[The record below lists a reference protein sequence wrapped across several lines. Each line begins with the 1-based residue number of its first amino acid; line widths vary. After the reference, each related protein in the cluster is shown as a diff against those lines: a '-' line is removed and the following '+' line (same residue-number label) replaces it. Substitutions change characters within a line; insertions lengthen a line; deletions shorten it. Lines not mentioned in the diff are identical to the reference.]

1 MPCRVG
7 ITTDPD
13 RRKREWK
20 FRHPTLKNW
29 EIVSWHRTRSAAQQK
44 EDEIAHSLGCDAH
57 HGGAE
62 PAYAD
67 WWYVYVFEHDG

>member
-29 EIVSWHRTRSAAQQK
+29 EIVSWHKTKSAAQQE
-44 EDEIAHSLGCDAH
+44 EDALADFLDCVASP
-57 HGGAE
+57 GGAGQE
-62 PAYAD
+62 HAD
-67 WWYVYVFEHDG
+67 WCVYVFDY